1 MQLLYSLL
9 LSLAAFFLL
18 PWFVVQAIVRKK
30 YIDNL
35 KQRFGWLP
43 VAVEDD
49 GRPAI
54 WIHAVSVGEALT
66 AGSLLS
72 GLKTRFPGHRL
83 IVSTTT
89 ATGQAVAKAQL
100 KEADGVCYFPF
111 DWRFAVRRALRVIR
125 PRIVVLMES
134 ELWFN
139 FLSECRAEGIAV
151 IVANGRISDRS
162 FPRSMKF
169 RFFVSRLYA
178 LVDRFAM
185 QSRTDLERAVALGAD
200 PGKVVV
206 TGNLKYDL
214 GRQAGDGGDEK
225 SARLDQLFALS
236 GSPLIVAGST
246 TEGEEEP
253 VLDAWEMCRRRGG
266 RVRLLLA
273 PRHPERFDSVA
284 RLLESRGVSFARRS
298 AGAGAPSADVV
309 LLDSIGE
316 LASIYRFASAVFIG
330 GSLVP
335 KGGHNIL
342 EPALYSRPI
351 VVGPYMENFRDIA
364 ADFLRRDAL
373 IKLRSGGAPELAGA
387 LAGILEDENLA
398 SRLGTNARAAVE
410 ASRGATSLTV
420 DLIADLIGPH

>member
-18 PWFVVQAIVRKK
+18 PWFVVQAIARKK

-43 VAVEDD
+43 VAVGDD

-66 AGSLLS
+66 AGSLLRQ
-72 GLKTRFPGHRL
+72 LEARFPGHRL

-139 FLSECRAEGIAV
+139 FLSECRAEGVAV

-200 PGKVVV
+200 ASRVVV

-214 GRQAGDGGDEK
+214 GWQAGDGGDEK
-225 SARLDQLFALS
+225 SARLDELFALS

-253 VLDAWEMCRRRGG
+253 VLDAWEMCRRRSG

-284 RLLESRGVSFARRS
+284 RLLEGRGVSFARRS
-298 AGAGAPSADVV
+298 AGTEAQSADVV

-316 LASIYRFASAVFIG
+316 LASVYRFASAVFIG

-351 VVGPYMENFRDIA
+351 VVGPHMENFRDIA

-373 IKLRSGGAPELAGA
+373 IKLKSGGAPELAGA
-387 LAGILEDENLA
+387 LAGILEDANLA
-398 SRLGTNARAAVE
+398 SRLGTNARTAVE